1 MTFLGIQLTAK
12 AGPVGSRWSSQTPKA
27 LGTAEELLPRIS
39 VDISHTVTIKEEWP
53 DFMLEDED
61 HPSYLPCSKRVGG
74 DTGGRG
80 PGEGRVRRVLRRLLD
95 DLLAWVRSFEFCPH
109 SGHYIEDHDA
119 NGCRLCHCVWH
130 ARDSAAGVTQRA
142 LLMTRQRG
150 GV

>member
-12 AGPVGSRWSSQTPKA
+12 AGPVGSRWSSRTPKA
-27 LGTAEELLPRIS
+27 LGTAEDLRPRIS
-39 VDISHTVTIKEEWP
+39 VDISHTVTNKEEWP

-74 DTGGRG
+74 GAGGRG
-80 PGEGRVRRVLRRLLD
+80 PGEGLVRRVLRRLLGA
-95 DLLAWVRSFEFCPH
+95 LVTWGRSFEFLPH
-109 SGHYIEDHDA
+109 CGHYIPDHGA
-119 NGCRLCHCVWH
+119 NGSRLCHCVWH